1 MKKSLSFRAFITA
14 VCVAIILLL
23 SIALIRVSINHSR
36 EVTTSLS
43 EDIVASHA
51 EALTG
56 RIGLLGTPLATLL
69 DTLAFTDFVHSKLDV
84 KDRVWLGTLAKI
96 LAKSPHLSTLYFGD
110 ENGNSFVVR
119 PI

>member
-1 MKKSLSFRAFITA
+1 MKKSLSFRAFITT

-23 SIALIRVSINHSR
+23 RIVLIRVSINHSR

-56 RIGLLGTPLATLL
+56 RIGSLQ
-69 DTLAFTDFVHSKLDV
+69 
-84 KDRVWLGTLAKI
+84 
-96 LAKSPHLSTLYFGD
+96 Y
-110 ENGNSFVVR
+110 
-119 PI
+119 